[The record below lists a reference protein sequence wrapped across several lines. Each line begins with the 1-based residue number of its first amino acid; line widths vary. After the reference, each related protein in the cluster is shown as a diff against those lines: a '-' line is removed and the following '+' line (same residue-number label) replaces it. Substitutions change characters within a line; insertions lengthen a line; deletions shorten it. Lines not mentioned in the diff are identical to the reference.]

1 MCYIWKLLLSVSNL
15 GRSQHLRKEIESL
28 NKDLRDKQRE
38 IQSKEAHARTARED
52 LTKAESK
59 LAESQKM
66 SQNIIELNDEIRK
79 LQSELENQEEL
90 VSRHAPVIQN
100 KEKELFTF
108 QSQVSDEE
116 SMKVADVSEVK
127 HSMTQLASLEKE
139 VQRYVT

>member
-1 MCYIWKLLLSVSNL
+1 
-15 GRSQHLRKEIESL
+15 
-28 NKDLRDKQRE
+28 
-38 IQSKEAHARTARED
+38 
-52 LTKAESK
+52 
-59 LAESQKM
+59 M